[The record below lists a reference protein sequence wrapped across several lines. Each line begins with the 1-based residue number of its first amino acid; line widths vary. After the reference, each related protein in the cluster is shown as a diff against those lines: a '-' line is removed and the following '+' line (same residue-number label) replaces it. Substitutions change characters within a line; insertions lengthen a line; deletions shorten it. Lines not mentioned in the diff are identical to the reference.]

1 MSNQQQSPQKSP
13 SMPRSFG
20 PRPGGRFISGQKPKN
35 FKGTVKKLAKRL
47 APFKVSIIISLI
59 ATIGSTIFAIVGPS
73 LAGEAT
79 TAIFNGIQAK
89 IAGVGGMDF
98 QLLIRI
104 LLTLAL
110 LYLASSTLMFLQGY
124 LMSSVVQNIAYTL
137 RKEISEK
144 LDRIPIKAFDT
155 ITHGE
160 ILSRV
165 TNDIDTLGQTLGQG
179 LIQSLAS
186 VATIIGVI
194 VMMLRISWLMTL
206 IALLLLPLSLI
217 IISAIVKRSQKL
229 FVKQQAALGEANAL
243 IEEVYGGHDVVKAF
257 NAEPMMEEKLLQ
269 INEKLYESAWKSQF
283 FSGLMGPIMHGTGDI
298 GYVAIA
304 LLGGVLV
311 INGTITVGNIQ
322 AFIQYMRNFSQQIG
336 QTAQV
341 TGMFQSSAAAAER
354 VFEFLDTEEEY
365 DRPDAIALPE
375 IEGCVGFDHVA
386 FSYDKKTP
394 VIKDFSM
401 HVTPGQRIA
410 IVGPTGAGKTTI
422 VKLLMRFYDVDSGS
436 ITIDDHDIRTI
447 SRNDLR
453 KKMGMVLQDAWL
465 FNGTIRENIT
475 YGRLDAT
482 DEEVEGAAKA
492 ARVDHFIHSLPGG
505 FDMIVNEESSNISQG
520 QKQLITIAR
529 AFLANP
535 RILILDEATSSVDTR
550 TEILVKE
557 AMSHLMN
564 GRTSF
569 IIAHRLST
577 IRDADTILVLNEGDV
592 VEQGTHEQLLE
603 SRGFYADLYNAQFE
617 TSRQLDM

>member
-13 SMPRSFG
+13 SMPHSFG

>member
-1 MSNQQQSPQKSP
+1 
-13 SMPRSFG
+13 
-20 PRPGGRFISGQKPKN
+20 
-35 FKGTVKKLAKRL
+35 
-47 APFKVSIIISLI
+47 
-59 ATIGSTIFAIVGPS
+59 
-73 LAGEAT
+73 
-79 TAIFNGIQAK
+79 
-89 IAGVGGMDF
+89 
-98 QLLIRI
+98 
-104 LLTLAL
+104 
-110 LYLASSTLMFLQGY
+110 
-124 LMSSVVQNIAYTL
+124 
-137 RKEISEK
+137 
-144 LDRIPIKAFDT
+144 
-155 ITHGE
+155 
-160 ILSRV
+160 
-165 TNDIDTLGQTLGQG
+165 
-179 LIQSLAS
+179 
-186 VATIIGVI
+186 
-194 VMMLRISWLMTL
+194 
-206 IALLLLPLSLI
+206 
-217 IISAIVKRSQKL
+217 
-229 FVKQQAALGEANAL
+229 
-243 IEEVYGGHDVVKAF
+243 
-257 NAEPMMEEKLLQ
+257 
-269 INEKLYESAWKSQF
+269 
-283 FSGLMGPIMHGTGDI
+283 
-298 GYVAIA
+298 
-304 LLGGVLV
+304 
-311 INGTITVGNIQ
+311 
-322 AFIQYMRNFSQQIG
+322 
-336 QTAQV
+336 
-341 TGMFQSSAAAAER
+341 
-354 VFEFLDTEEEY
+354 
-365 DRPDAIALPE
+365 
-375 IEGCVGFDHVA
+375 
-386 FSYDKKTP
+386 
-394 VIKDFSM
+394 M